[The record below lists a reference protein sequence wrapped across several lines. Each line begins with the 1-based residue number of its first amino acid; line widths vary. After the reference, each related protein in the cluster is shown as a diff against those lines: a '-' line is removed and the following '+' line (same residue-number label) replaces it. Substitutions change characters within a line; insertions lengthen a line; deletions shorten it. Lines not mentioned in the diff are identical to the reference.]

1 MKHTVEAI
9 KTISSSA
16 DNARSIVSEFCE
28 EALTE
33 ARVRLDR
40 VRSIATLGA
49 ILDAAQLAIAAD
61 ARAGLRHLHAAMQ
74 EVDEHHHRGALAGR
88 FDETLLA
95 IGKAQEEVEELYR
108 WLHMLYT
115 RD

>member
-9 KTISSSA
+9 KTISSSV
-16 DNARSIVSEFCE
+16 DNARTIVSEFCE

-33 ARVRLDR
+33 ARARLDR
-40 VRSIATLGA
+40 VKAIANLGT

-61 ARAGLRHLHAAMQ
+61 ARAGLRHLHAVMQ
-74 EVDEHHHRGALAGR
+74 EVNEHHYRGSLAGR

-95 IGKAQEEVEELYR
+95 IGNAQHEAEELYR

>member
-1 MKHTVEAI
+1 MNHTVEAI

-16 DNARSIVSEFCE
+16 DNARAIVSEFCQ
-28 EALTE
+28 EAVTE
-33 ARVRLDR
+33 ARARLDR
-40 VRSIATLGA
+40 IKSIANLSA

-61 ARAGLRHLHAAMQ
+61 ARAGLRHLHAAMH
-74 EVDEHHHRGALAGR
+74 EVSEHHYRGSLAGR
-88 FDETLLA
+88 FDDALLA
-95 IGKAQEEVEELYR
+95 VRNAQDEAEKLYR